1 MAQRTTL
8 APTTN
13 EAVIGKWNRPALA
26 RKERTIERLVA
37 KPFMMLS
44 AYLITSAVMRP
55 PKTCVR
61 TVAHAH
67 GVKSAKMCE
76 IQGTLWT
83 GASGED
89 AGERMIGT
97 RAGSRENKES
107 WTLRTQRSPEVFLS
121 TISK

>member
-1 MAQRTTL
+1 MAHRTTL

-26 RKERTIERLVA
+26 RKERTMERLVA

-55 PKTCVR
+55 PRTWVR
-61 TVAHAH
+61 TVAHAQ
-67 GVKSAKMCE
+67 GVKLAKMCVIE
-76 IQGTLWT
+76 GTLCT
-83 GASGED
+83 GVSGE
-89 AGERMIGT
+89 GEGARMMGT
-97 RAGSRENKES
+97 RAGRRENNES